1 MFVFRYARLTA
12 RKTLWL
18 GLAGLL
24 TLACWAQDTTP
35 QSAEPA
41 GQAADSSAQTS
52 QPASG
57 QAAPSSTAPGSPSAQ
72 STMPPAGT
80 QTPMP
85 PLTPLP
91 QAPAPQHNAAHLYSG
106 DQNYAKPF
114 SGFPNFIAPYT
125 VRHVP
130 RPNLINSAMTDTLF
144 HDGQMYLSIND
155 AVAMALENNLDI
167 TLQRYNLSIADTDL
181 LLTST
186 GASAR
191 GVGTSVVQGTQGGNL
206 GAVSAGGTG
215 SSVTG
220 ASGTGAGGTQ
230 VGAGG
235 AGAGAAGIVVS
246 TLGFGPN
253 IDNFDPSIGGTIQ
266 GERALTP
273 QQSTIFYGVP
283 SLSQNT
289 NTYNFNYSQGFS
301 TGTLMT
307 VAFNNSYVTTNS
319 PFSFV
324 NPQLTPNFRFQ
335 VRQHLLQGFGFD
347 PNLRWIRIARN
358 NREIADV
365 VFRQQIMVTV
375 SQVENIYWDL
385 VTAYEAVKVNE
396 RQLLLANK
404 TLSDDQ
410 EQVRIGTMAP
420 ITLVQAQSGVESA
433 KQNLIMAQTSLQLEQ
448 LLIKNAITKNIQD
461 PLLATAPVIPTD
473 TLKPSEQYEVR
484 PVEDL
489 IQEALQDRPEI
500 ATARIQLTNYEITR
514 KSVRNALL
522 PTLDLFA
529 FYGASGL
536 AGPQNPLIPTCPQ
549 INPSGE
555 CFEAGSVPRNYNDAF
570 TNLFNSTGPDKGIG
584 VTLSVPIRNRAA
596 QANQVRS
603 ELEYR
608 QQQVALQQTENTIT
622 LQVRQAQ
629 FGLQNN
635 YAALQAAIAARD
647 YAKENLDAE
656 QKKFSYGAST
666 PTLVLQASSNLT
678 QAESNVLNSAA
689 NYEKAKVLLDYYTG
703 ETLTKL
709 GISVAD
715 AEGGKVQHKPTVPGV
730 VPADVQNIL
739 RAPEGST
746 LPSQQTAPPPAQ
758 PNAPPQNTPPQQ
770 QNAEP
775 QG

>member
-1 MFVFRYARLTA
+1 MFVSNLVRRRASTA
-12 RKTLWL
+12 LSV
-18 GLAGLL
+18 LL
-24 TLACWAQDTTP
+24 TCVLAIGGVAQEAT
-35 QSAEPA
+35 
-41 GQAADSSAQTS
+41 
-52 QPASG
+52 QPATAANP
-57 QAAPSSTAPGSPSAQ
+57 QAPAP
-72 STMPPAGT
+72 TMPP
-80 QTPMP
+80 M
-85 PLTPLP
+85 P
-91 QAPAPQHNAAHLYSG
+91 QAPAPQHNAHLYSG
-106 DQNYAKPF
+106 DQNFAKPL

-130 RPNLINSAMTDTLF
+130 PPNLSNSPMTDKLF
-144 HDGQMYLSIND
+144 HDGRMYLSIND
-155 AVAMALENNLDI
+155 AVAMAMENNLDI

-186 GASAR
+186 GQAAR
-191 GVGTSVVQGTQGGNL
+191 GVGTSVVQGTQGGAL

-215 SSVTG
+215 SSTTG

-235 AGAGAAGIVVS
+235 AGAGAAGIVAS
-246 TLGFGPN
+246 TLGFGPT
-253 IDNFDPSIGGTIQ
+253 IDNFDPAIGGTVQ
-266 GERALTP
+266 GERAVTP

-283 SLSQNT
+283 SLNQNT

-307 VAFNNSYVTTNS
+307 LTFNNTYITTNS

-324 NPQLTPNFRFQ
+324 NPQLTPSFRFQ

-358 NREIADV
+358 NREISDV
-365 VFRQQIMVTV
+365 VFRQQIMTTV

-396 RQLLLANK
+396 RQLQLANK

-410 EQVRIGTMAP
+410 EQVKIGTLAP
-420 ITLVQAQSGVESA
+420 ITLVQAQSGVA
-433 KQNLIMAQTSLQLEQ
+433 TAQQNLIAAQTNLQLEQ
-448 LLIKNAITKNIQD
+448 LLMKNAITKNMND
-461 PLLATAPVIPTD
+461 PLLATATVIPTD
-473 TLKPSEQYEVR
+473 TLNPNEQYEVR
-484 PVEDL
+484 PVDEL
-489 IQEALQDRPEI
+489 IQEALQGRPEI

-522 PTLDLFA
+522 PTLDLYA

-549 INPSGE
+549 TNPFGE
-555 CFEAGSVPRNYNDAF
+555 CFEPGSVPPTYSSAF
-570 TNLFNSTGPDKGIG
+570 SNLFNSSAPDKGIG
-584 VTLSVPIRNRAA
+584 VNLNIPIRNRAA

-608 QQQVALQQTENTIT
+608 QQQVALQQMENTIS

-647 YAKENLDAE
+647 FAQQSLDAE
-656 QKKFSYGAST
+656 QKKFNYGAST

-678 QAESNVLNSAA
+678 QAELTVLNAEV
-689 NYEKAKVLLDYYTG
+689 NYEKAKVLLDYYSS

-709 GISVAD
+709 GINIGD
-715 AEGGKVQHKPTVPGV
+715 AEAGQVKHMPVVPGV
-730 VPADVQNIL
+730 EPETPQDILHTPPGNTPQN
-739 RAPEGST
+739 PGMQST
-746 LPSQQTAPPPAQ
+746 PPPNTAPPSEA
-758 PNAPPQNTPPQQ
+758 APH
-770 QNAEP
+770 
-775 QG
+775 

>member
-1 MFVFRYARLTA
+1 MLVSLFVRSAA
-12 RKTLWL
+12 RKALWV
-18 GLAGLL
+18 GLVGLL
-24 TLACWAQDTTP
+24 ATAAWAQN
-35 QSAEPA
+35 
-41 GQAADSSAQTS
+41 AASQGAQTS
-52 QPASG
+52 V
-57 QAAPSSTAPGSPSAQ
+57 
-72 STMPPAGT
+72 
-80 QTPMP
+80 P

-91 QAPAPQHNAAHLYSG
+91 QAPAPQNNAHLYSG
-106 DQNYAKPF
+106 DQNYAKPLR
-114 SGFPNFIAPYT
+114 GFPDLIAPYT
-125 VRHVP
+125 VRRVP
-130 RPNLINSAMTDTLF
+130 PPNLTNSPMTDKVF
-144 HDGQMYLSIND
+144 HDGQIFLSIND
-155 AVAMALENNLDI
+155 AVALALENNLDI

-191 GVGTSVVQGTQGGNL
+191 GVGTSVVQGTQGGGL
-206 GAVSAGGTG
+206 GSISTGGTG
-215 SSVTG
+215 SSTTG

-230 VGAGG
+230 VGVGG

-246 TLGFGPN
+246 TLGFGPT
-253 IDNFDPSIGGTIQ
+253 IDNFDPSLGSTIQ
-266 GERALTP
+266 GERAVTP
-273 QQSTIFYGVP
+273 QQSTVFYGVP
-283 SLSQNT
+283 SLNQNT

-307 VAFNNSYVTTNS
+307 LTFNNSYITTNS
-319 PFSFV
+319 PYSFV
-324 NPQLTPNFRFQ
+324 NPQLTPSFRFQ
-335 VRQHLLQGFGFD
+335 LRQHLLQGFGFD

-365 VFRQQIMVTV
+365 VFRQQIMTTV

-396 RQLLLANK
+396 HQLQLANK

-410 EQVRIGTMAP
+410 EQVRIGTLAP
-420 ITLVQAQSGVESA
+420 ITLVQAQSGVEGA
-433 KQNLIMAQTSLQLEQ
+433 KQNLIMAQTNLQLEQ
-448 LLIKNAITKNIQD
+448 LLIKNAITKNIRD
-461 PLLATAPVIPTD
+461 PLLAVAPVIPTD
-473 TLKPSEQYEVR
+473 TLKPNEQYEVR

-489 IQEALQDRPEI
+489 IEEALQGRPEI

-522 PTLDLFA
+522 PTLDVYA
-529 FYGASGL
+529 FYGSSGL

-549 INPSGE
+549 TNSFGE
-555 CFEAGSVPRNYNDAF
+555 CFEPGSVPSTYNSAF
-570 TNLFNSTGPDKGIG
+570 SNLFNSSAPDKGIG
-584 VTLSVPIRNRAA
+584 VNLNIPIRNRAA

-603 ELEYR
+603 DLEYR

-678 QAESNVLNSAA
+678 QSESNVLNSAA
-689 NYEKAKVLLDYYTG
+689 NYEKAKVLLDYYTA

-715 AEGGKVQHKPTVPGV
+715 AESGQVKHMPAVQGVIPAKVE
-730 VPADVQNIL
+730 DIL
-739 RAPEGST
+739 
-746 LPSQQTAPPPAQ
+746 APPAANQPRTPAAQ
-758 PNAPPQNTPPQQ
+758 PQGTTPPPQAT
-770 QNAEP
+770 EP
-775 QG
+775 N

>member
-1 MFVFRYARLTA
+1 MFVFRFARLMA
-12 RKTLWL
+12 GKTLWL
-18 GLAGLL
+18 GMAGLL
-24 TLACWAQDTTP
+24 TIACWAQDTTP

-41 GQAADSSAQTS
+41 ASQTAAPASDQAAV
-52 QPASG
+52 P
-57 QAAPSSTAPGSPSAQ
+57 PSAQ
-72 STMPPAGT
+72 STMPPPGT
-80 QTPMP
+80 QTPTP

-130 RPNLINSAMTDTLF
+130 QPNLVNSAMTDKLF

-220 ASGTGAGGTQ
+220 ANGTGAGGTQ

-253 IDNFDPSIGGTIQ
+253 IDNFDPSLTGTIQ
-266 GERALTP
+266 GERAAIP
-273 QQSTIFYGVP
+273 QTSSAFVGVP
-283 SLSQNT
+283 TLTQNT
-289 NTYNFNYSQGFS
+289 NTYNFGYTQGFS
-301 TGTLMT
+301 TGTLMSLT
-307 VAFNNSYVTTNS
+307 FDNSYYTSNNAFNL
-319 PFSFV
+319 V
-324 NPQLTPNFRFQ
+324 NPTLTPQFRFQ
-335 VRQHLLQGFGFD
+335 LRQHLLQGFGFD

-396 RQLLLANK
+396 RQLQLANK

-448 LLIKNAITKNIQD
+448 LLVKNAITKNIQD

-473 TLKPSEQYEVR
+473 TLKADEQYEVR

-522 PTLDLFA
+522 PTLDLYA

-536 AGPQNPLIPTCPQ
+536 AGPQNPAIPTCPQ
-549 INPSGE
+549 MNIFGE
-555 CFEAGSVPRNYNDAF
+555 CYQPGLVPTSYGTAF
-570 TNLFNSTGPDKGIG
+570 SNLFNSTGPDKGIG
-584 VTLSVPIRNRAA
+584 VNLTIPIRNRAA

-635 YAALQAAIAARD
+635 YAALKAAIAARD
-647 YAKENLDAE
+647 YAKESLDAE
-656 QKKFSYGAST
+656 QKKFHYGAST

-703 ETLTKL
+703 ETLSKL

-715 AEGGKVQHKPTVPGV
+715 AEAGQVKRQPGVPGV
-730 VPADVQNIL
+730 VPADVQNVL
-739 RAPEGST
+739 RPPQGST
-746 LPSQQTAPPPAQ
+746 LPNQQTAPPPAQ
-758 PNAPPQNTPPQQ
+758 PNTPPPPQQ
-770 QNAEP
+770 SVPPQQNAAP